1 MDGKGTASLTQ
12 GLRSTLCIFVHGKV
26 SKDTEMSID
35 FIGTS
40 VLQDIQVIHIFAW
53 KLKRKK
59 DRKKER
65 QREREREREPS
76 PIKNTSRRMHVTTA
90 YVNKS
95 VNSKGSVLARAAR
108 ALALPAS

>member
-40 VLQDIQVIHIFAW
+40 VLQDIQVIHIFA
-53 KLKRKK
+53 
-59 DRKKER
+59 
-65 QREREREREPS
+65 
-76 PIKNTSRRMHVTTA
+76 
-90 YVNKS
+90 
-95 VNSKGSVLARAAR
+95 
-108 ALALPAS
+108 

>member
-65 QREREREREPS
+65 KTARERER
-76 PIKNTSRRMHVTTA
+76 
-90 YVNKS
+90 
-95 VNSKGSVLARAAR
+95 ARAKPNQEHIKEDACNN
-108 ALALPAS
+108 SICEQISQF